1 MNALSL
7 KNGSLIINSSLDL
20 HFATEEDSV
29 FLKELY
35 NDPKIQS
42 FSLDEETMEITDKHV
57 LATIESFQ
65 NSGYKFFVVNYDNT
79 PIGMCML
86 YELSLKNKHSK
97 IGLAFLNKYQNKGFG
112 SVVLNFLS
120 DYAFQEL
127 GLNKVFGEVYDYNH
141 RSISLLNRLGF
152 EKEAIL
158 KNHLFRKN
166 KMIDVYIYS
175 LFNTMGGEKNG
186 R

>member
-1 MNALSL
+1 MSALSL

-65 NSGYKFFVVNYDNT
+65 NSGYKF
-79 PIGMCML
+79 
-86 YELSLKNKHSK
+86 
-97 IGLAFLNKYQNKGFG
+97 
-112 SVVLNFLS
+112 
-120 DYAFQEL
+120 
-127 GLNKVFGEVYDYNH
+127 
-141 RSISLLNRLGF
+141 
-152 EKEAIL
+152 
-158 KNHLFRKN
+158 
-166 KMIDVYIYS
+166 
-175 LFNTMGGEKNG
+175 
-186 R
+186 